1 MQFAVNALILKEIKE
16 VVFRKDYLFTL
27 ILNIIVFLVV
37 GFIFI
42 SSTYEVVSLQNLFIE
57 AIFIMIPPFAMWI
70 MSFPYIQEKFNDQKI
85 LKEFDSLLTTP
96 ISIKSIWASKMITIF
111 LLSYPIAIIVILMYL
126 ILWNFF
132 GGINPLSIISPP
144 VWLTILVIAPL
155 VPMVYAAFSS
165 WSILRFKHPR
175 LMEVLNFFAI
185 GIAVLLFISS
195 GKIINNVASGQLID
209 WTTLAYSALALL
221 VAFGLVYILVG
232 KLDKEKITI

>member
-1 MQFAVNALILKEIKE
+1 MQSPVNTLILKEIKE
-16 VVFRKDYLFTL
+16 VVFRKDYLFSL
-27 ILNIIVFLVV
+27 ILNMFVFLVV

-70 MSFPYIQEKFNDQKI
+70 MSFPYIQEKFNDQKL

-96 ISIKSIWASKMITIF
+96 VSIKSIWAGKMMAIF
-111 LLSYPIAIIVILMYL
+111 SLSYPIVIIVILMYL

-132 GGINPLSIISPP
+132 VGINPLMIMSPA
-144 VWLTILVIAPL
+144 VWLMILIIAPL

-165 WSILRFKHPR
+165 WSVLRFKHPR

-185 GIAVLLFISS
+185 GIAVLVFISS
-195 GKIINNVASGQLID
+195 GKVINNIASGQLID
-209 WTTLAYSALALL
+209 WTTLTYSALILL
-221 VAFGLVYILVG
+221 VAFGLVYILVH
-232 KLDKEKITI
+232 KLDKEKIIM